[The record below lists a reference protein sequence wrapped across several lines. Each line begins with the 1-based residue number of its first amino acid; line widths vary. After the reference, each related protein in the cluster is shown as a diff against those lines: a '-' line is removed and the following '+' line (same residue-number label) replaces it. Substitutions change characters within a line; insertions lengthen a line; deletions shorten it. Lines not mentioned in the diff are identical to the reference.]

1 MVWPTS
7 NNSITP
13 MRGTL
18 AASAASSPRHQSLAA
33 GFCSLFV
40 LMGFNLERGIMNN
53 RINQIR
59 KQIRALRV
67 SMLEA
72 EAVMH
77 DRINRDQDCFLGGR

>member
-1 MVWPTS
+1 
-7 NNSITP
+7 
-13 MRGTL
+13 
-18 AASAASSPRHQSLAA
+18 
-33 GFCSLFV
+33 
-40 LMGFNLERGIMNN
+40 MGFNLERGIMNN